1 VIALAAG
8 TVVGAVAVIA
18 AKPVCL
24 AQRRGRRTG
33 TPDSPGPM
41 VDICAPARRH
51 MRIVIARR
59 QFRRSPESAL
69 TKNPYQEELVRPA
82 RLSSSA
88 RRWACTPVARRS
100 FPKAVVKGG
109 VPGHTVRRGDVDADS
124 ALMIMTLGIAVD
136 PHRSSWT
143 AAPGDASL
151 HALAMRRGAGQP
163 RRLPCIAPLRAL
175 LGAPAV
181 RDRRPAGLGVPT

>member
-1 VIALAAG
+1 MIALAAG

-100 FPKAVVKGG
+100 LPKAVVKGG
-109 VPGHTVRRGDVDADS
+109 VPVHCSSRRCRCPLGADDHDA
-124 ALMIMTLGIAVD
+124 AHRG
-136 PHRSSWT
+136 RSSQELVDSGT
-143 AAPGDASL
+143 RRCVVACVGDASRCRSAATASG
-151 HALAMRRGAGQP
+151 HCAASRATGRTCGSRSKGSRAG
-163 RRLPCIAPLRAL
+163 CA
-175 LGAPAV
+175 
-181 RDRRPAGLGVPT
+181 T